1 MSADEPEQAFF
12 ETDEPELRAF
22 GRKQTARKV
31 LGMVATL
38 VAILA
43 GGVAVGW
50 AMVHGMH

>member
-1 MSADEPEQAFF
+1 MPADEPEQSFF

-31 LGMVATL
+31 FGMAATL
-38 VAILA
+38 VAIVA
-43 GGVAVGW
+43 CGVAVGW